1 MTTPQLDHEDL
12 KLTELSYIKINAL
25 LLLAI
30 IPLSIIG
37 YFLAV
42 STEPMFFVYEWSL
55 VVILTSS
62 LLLSIS
68 TAVVYTSSLKWLS
81 FSILAFVIQFSL
93 FCLFI
98 GPYTV
103 YWMFFVYYTAAIGS
117 SVVFVLTLRRGLP
130 FRFMTIVFI
139 IFTIGLTAYMVIL
152 NSLWGVNWI

>member
-1 MTTPQLDHEDL
+1 MTSPQMSHEQL
-12 KLTELSYIKINAL
+12 KLTEISYIKINAL

-55 VVILTSS
+55 VVILSCS
-62 LLLSIS
+62 LLLAIG
-68 TAVVYTSSLKWLS
+68 TAVVYNSSLKWLS
-81 FSILAFVIQFSL
+81 FSILAFVIQFSV

-103 YWMFFVYYTAAIGS
+103 YWLFFVYYTAAVCSSAVFVHTVRKGLPLRFMSIIFIIC
-117 SVVFVLTLRRGLP
+117 SVVLT
-130 FRFMTIVFI
+130 V
-139 IFTIGLTAYMVIL
+139 YMVIL
-152 NSLWGVNWI
+152 NSLWGINWM